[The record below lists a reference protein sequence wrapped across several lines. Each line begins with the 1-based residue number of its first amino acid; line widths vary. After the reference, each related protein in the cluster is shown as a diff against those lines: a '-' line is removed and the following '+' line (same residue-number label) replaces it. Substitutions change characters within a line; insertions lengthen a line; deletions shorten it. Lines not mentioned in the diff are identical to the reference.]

1 MSQDPKFSSS
11 PILPTLR
18 EQIEQNAL
26 RDHKVVDGEYGCP
39 GQTCPGV
46 QRLIRFYE
54 GVARLTLDAVEA
66 KLEEAVKAFGIG
78 VIDEIEARAVIREV
92 RAQLT
97 AARPP
102 HAAHEKDQ
110 GAL

>member
-1 MSQDPKFSSS
+1 MTQDPKSSSSS

-18 EQIEQNAL
+18 EQIEQRANQEPVEPELVLDVMLYA
-26 RDHKVVDGEYGCP
+26 
-39 GQTCPGV
+39 
-46 QRLIRFYE
+46 
-54 GVARLTLDAVEA
+54 ARLTLDAVEA
-66 KLEEAVKAFGIG
+66 AGRPPHSLVARTPVLVAV
-78 VIDEIEARAVIREV
+78 ERM